1 MENFEDKL
9 ISGKILSAQI
19 KQQIKKDV
27 EELKEKGI
35 HPKLTVIII
44 GDNPA
49 SQTYVRGKHKDCAE
63 CGIISDN
70 IALAEDVSQAELL
83 LQIEKLN
90 QDPTVHGILVQ
101 LPLPPHIDEHDVI
114 NAISPMKDVDG
125 FTAIN
130 VGKLYLGKDCFAPC
144 TPQGCIDMLEWAG
157 VEISGKDAVVI
168 GRSNIV
174 GKPVAAMLTQKN
186 ATVTICHSKTKDLE
200 KKTMAADI
208 IVVAIGKAGFLKGDM
223 IKQGAVVVDVGIN
236 RNESGK
242 LCGDADFD
250 SCIEKVSKITPVPG
264 GVGLMTRANLL
275 KNTIKSAKNTEK

>member
-35 HPKLTVIII
+35 YPKLTVIII

-208 IVVAIGKAGFLKGDM
+208 IVVAIGKAGFLKGNM

-250 SCIEKVSKITPVPG
+250 SCIE
-264 GVGLMTRANLL
+264 
-275 KNTIKSAKNTEK
+275 